1 MKVTVNE
8 QKVIQLEEVFNGI
21 TLKTPSGE
29 EMHICM
35 RDSGFEFIYESQ
47 KYSAQKGIIQEVNVK
62 IGSSEGE
69 SMPCTCGYCKS
80 DE

>member
-8 QKVIQLEEVFNGI
+8 QKVIQLEELFNGI
-21 TLKTPSGE
+21 TLKTPDGE

-47 KYSAQKGIIQEVNVK
+47 KYSAQKGIIQEVNIKTDSNVD
-62 IGSSEGE
+62 E
-69 SMPCTCGYCKS
+69 SMPCTCSYCKS
-80 DE
+80 GE